1 MELQKTRG
9 RRKTKIG
16 KVISG
21 KMNKSIIVG
30 VERLVRHPL
39 YGKYFKKTSSF
50 MAHDENNAAKEGDV
64 VLIAET
70 RPLSKRKRWR
80 LVEVLEKAK

>member
-1 MELQKTRG
+1 MESPKNRG

-16 KVISG
+16 KVVSN
-21 KMNKSIIVG
+21 KMNKSIVVG

-39 YGKYFKKTSSF
+39 YGKYFKKTSQF
-50 MAHDENNAAKEGDV
+50 MAHDETNAAKEGDV

-70 RPLSKRKRWR
+70 RPLSKNKRWR
-80 LVEVLEKAK
+80 LVDVLEKAK

>member
-1 MELQKTRG
+1 MELQETRG
-9 RRKTKIG
+9 RRKTKVG
-16 KVISG
+16 KVISD
-21 KMNKSIIVG
+21 KMNKSIVVG

-39 YGKYFKKTSSF
+39 YGKYFKKTSQF
-50 MAHDENNAAKEGDV
+50 MAHDDNNAAKEGDV

-70 RPLSKRKRWR
+70 RPFSKRKRWR

>member
-1 MELQKTRG
+1 MESVKTRG
-9 RRKTKIG
+9 RRKTKVG
-16 KVISG
+16 KVISN
-21 KMNKSIIVG
+21 KMNKSIVVG
-30 VERLVRHPL
+30 VERLMRHPL
-39 YGKYFKKTSSF
+39 YGKYFKKTSHF
-50 MAHDENNAAKEGDV
+50 MAHDESNAAKEGDK

>member
-1 MELQKTRG
+1 MESPKNRG

-16 KVISG
+16 KVVSN
-21 KMNKSIIVG
+21 KMNKSIVVG

-39 YGKYFKKTSSF
+39 YGKYFKKTSQF

-70 RPLSKRKRWR
+70 RPLSKNKRWR
-80 LVEVLEKAK
+80 LVDVLEKAK